1 MHILCVNA
9 CKDRDVLVLLTA
21 DIFCGTIRADLRS
34 VSGFVL
40 DQALRALDI
49 ATDRWLRPNVLSAN
63 DGNCYVCYRSIIP
76 RSLSG
81 NFPSL
86 DIVSLSSVDST
97 DAP

>member
-1 MHILCVNA
+1 VI
-9 CKDRDVLVLLTA
+9 LTA
-21 DIFCGTIRADLRS
+21 DIFCGTIGADLRV

-49 ATDRWLRPNVLSAN
+49 ATDRWLRLNMLSAN

>member
-1 MHILCVNA
+1 V
-9 CKDRDVLVLLTA
+9 
-21 DIFCGTIRADLRS
+21 DIFCGTFKENIKIVSRFALDL
-34 VSGFVL
+34 
-40 DQALRALDI
+40 ALQILDI
-49 ATDRWLRPNVLSAN
+49 AIDQQLHLNVLSAN
-63 DGNCYVCYRSIIP
+63 DGNWYVCYRSIIP